1 MTTQYKAPASDDIE
15 LLQLMGGFESY
26 TDVSEL
32 ELDASGEAPA
42 SSPVCWMTSQLTFA
56 SVTATINV
64 GC

>member
-42 SSPVCWMTSQLTFA
+42 SSPSA
-56 SVTATINV
+56 
-64 GC
+64 G